1 MKLAFTVVV
10 LRFTVDSYT
19 VVESNGSVTVEV
31 ERVGDSDVSVEV
43 LLTTVAGTA
52 EGELLYC

>member
-1 MKLAFTVVV
+1 MKLAFTVVA

>member
-1 MKLAFTVVV
+1 VGCG
-10 LRFTVDSYT
+10 RQRQRGIRDSSYT

>member
-1 MKLAFTVVV
+1 MKRAFTVVA

-43 LLTTVAGTA
+43 LLATVAGTA

>member
-43 LLTTVAGTA
+43 LLATVAGTA